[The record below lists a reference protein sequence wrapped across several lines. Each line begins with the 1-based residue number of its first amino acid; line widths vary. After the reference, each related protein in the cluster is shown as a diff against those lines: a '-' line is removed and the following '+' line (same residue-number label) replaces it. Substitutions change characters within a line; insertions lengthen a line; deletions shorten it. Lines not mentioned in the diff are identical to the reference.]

1 MLVLIKTI
9 IKVFIFLK
17 SQKAPDKTVI
27 QRRRK
32 TLLKFVEYISFCT
45 RP

>member
-9 IKVFIFLK
+9 IKA
-17 SQKAPDKTVI
+17 QNAPDKTVI

>member
-9 IKVFIFLK
+9 IKVFIFPK
-17 SQKAPDKTVI
+17 AQKAPDKTVI
-27 QRRRK
+27 QRRK